1 MLRRGNMRTRVALVI
16 FLTALA
22 WAQNRPVVQFE
33 QLDEIRGE
41 KCRCQIPEGFGCG
54 ILFELDLPDSDNMIF
69 SVVGGVIGQ
78 LSVILDSTLY
88 TVRYDPPLKRDDKFF
103 KIGRKSRIPARID
116 GDKFIIRWPDG
127 TEAKGE
133 IIRREEINPDRP
145 RPA

>member
-1 MLRRGNMRTRVALVI
+1 MRTRVALVV
-16 FLTALA
+16 FLSALA
-22 WAQNRPVVQFE
+22 YAQDRSVVQFE
-33 QLDEIRGE
+33 QLDEIKAV
-41 KCRCQIPEGFGCG
+41 KCKGQVPDGFGCA
-54 ILFELDLPDSDNMIF
+54 ILFDLDLPDSQNMIV

-103 KIGRKSRIPARID
+103 EIGRKSRIPARVD

-127 TEAKGE
+127 TEAKGK

-145 RPA
+145 QPA